1 MVTKIYQFHNAPPI
15 LPILQKDRTTV
26 ELTRWRH
33 RNANNEVC
41 PTQSFVANSVPVSSC
56 MSVVFNLG
64 IARPVGLVYLF
75 SRVANPVGV
84 VYLFFQHHGA
94 EPQRRGAP
102 EARGPMRLHRLHWL
116 KAGPERA
123 QILWNWK
130 ITVGLPSFIVCLP
143 IITWTAIV
151 RQTFLANMLAGLLG
165 MQSPALEPS
174 QHSSMP
180 GGQSCYRCY
189 GQLSSSCVPNKIAMP
204 SEFVMW
210 PFWPIVFG

>member
-1 MVTKIYQFHNAPPI
+1 MRFVQPKVLWQTRSLYQVVCQWFSTWGSRAP
-15 LPILQKDRTTV
+15 
-26 ELTRWRH
+26 WG
-33 RNANNEVC
+33 
-41 PTQSFVANSVPVSSC
+41 SFT
-56 MSVVFNLG
+56 FFLG
-64 IARPVGLVYLF
+64 SRAPWGSFTFF
-75 SRVANPVGV
+75 STPW
-84 VYLFFQHHGA
+84 
-94 EPQRRGAP
+94 RGAP
-102 EARGPMRLHRLHWL
+102 EARGPMWLHRLHWL